1 MKRIVLLTICLAGYL
16 AVLTGCSP
24 AGKYRTVNGVVM
36 GYSFKIV
43 YQAPSY
49 VPWTFESDIRRAAR
63 RCTQEIDR
71 SLSLYHRNSIINNI
85 NNNKDLKTDTIFE
98 TVLLKAKEVSE
109 LTGAFLNTT
118 TGPLQDLWGYNM
130 SNYQHVSAEE
140 IAKVLDYTGLWRVHL
155 KEGFVEKE
163 DPRIRLNLNALG
175 IGYAADYL
183 ADMLER
189 NQVVN
194 YMIEVGKVVKC
205 KGVNPAGT
213 PWRIQA
219 DQASNDVIYLTDKAM
234 SIYGSLFNFRVREG
248 KIFNNLFNA
257 KTGYPIED
265 PLLSTLIVSG
275 NCLDAAAYS
284 VSFYSMGLE
293 QSISFLESHSDIQA
307 ILFYYQDDQIK
318 THATTN
324 ITPRNE
330 IQYFP

>member
-63 RCTQEIDR
+63 RCTQEVDR

-194 YMIEVGKVVKC
+194 YMIEVGK
-205 KGVNPAGT
+205 
-213 PWRIQA
+213 W
-219 DQASNDVIYLTDKAM
+219 
-234 SIYGSLFNFRVREG
+234 
-248 KIFNNLFNA
+248 
-257 KTGYPIED
+257 
-265 PLLSTLIVSG
+265 
-275 NCLDAAAYS
+275 
-284 VSFYSMGLE
+284 
-293 QSISFLESHSDIQA
+293 
-307 ILFYYQDDQIK
+307 
-318 THATTN
+318 
-324 ITPRNE
+324 
-330 IQYFP
+330 